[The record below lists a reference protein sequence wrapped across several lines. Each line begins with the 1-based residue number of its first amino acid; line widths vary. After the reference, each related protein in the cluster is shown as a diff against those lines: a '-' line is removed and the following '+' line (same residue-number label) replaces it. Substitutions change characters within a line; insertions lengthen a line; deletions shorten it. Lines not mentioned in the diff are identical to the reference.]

1 MNILIVMLIALGIFA
16 AVLTFVFLKDIAVHK
31 DEIPKGADGGKSP
44 LWIAAVIGFVTNF
57 FDTLG
62 IGSAAPTTALFKMTK
77 SVDDEIIPGTINV
90 AHALP
95 VTVMAFL
102 YIILLGVYVDT
113 TTLIALITAATVGA
127 WLGAGVVAKFNRRKI
142 QLVMAIALFLVG
154 LVMAARNVGW
164 IEVVGE
170 GNTATGLTG
179 LLFIVGIV
187 THFILG
193 ALMTA
198 GIGLYAPSMAIV
210 YLLGLSPAVAFPI
223 MMGACAFLMP
233 VAGVKFIKEGK
244 YARKQSLAIALF
256 GIAGVWVAFQFFRGM
271 FDLGLLIWLVI
282 GVILITSVMML
293 LSYSKSNSPE
303 NIGNPLEIQ
312 NTDSKL

>member
-1 MNILIVMLIALGIFA
+1 MNVLIIMLIALGIFA
-16 AVLTFVFLKDIAVHK
+16 IMLTFVFLKDIVIHK
-31 DEIPKGADGGKSP
+31 DEVPKGTDGGKSP
-44 LWIAAVIGFVTNF
+44 LWIAAGIGFVTNF

-77 SVDDEIIPGTINV
+77 SVDDAIIPGTINV

-95 VTVMAFL
+95 VIVMAFL
-102 YIILLGVYVDT
+102 YIVLLGVYVDI
-113 TTLIALITAATVGA
+113 TTLIALIAAATAGA

-142 QLVMAIALFLVG
+142 QLIMAIALFLVG
-154 LVMAARNVGW
+154 LIMAARNAGW
-164 IEVVGE
+164 IDAVGE

-179 LLFIVGIV
+179 VLLVVGIV

-233 VAGVKFIKEGK
+233 VSGAKFIKEGK
-244 YARKQSLAIALF
+244 YARKQSLTIALF
-256 GIAGVWVAFQFFRGM
+256 GIAGVWVAFQFFREM
-271 FDLGLLIWLVI
+271 LDLGILIWLVI
-282 GVILITSVMML
+282 VVIMITSVMML
-293 LSYSKSNSPE
+293 LSYSNS
-303 NIGNPLEIQ
+303 
-312 NTDSKL
+312 S